1 MFLADFDELN
11 IEPLAFELLGV
22 KKMDEKKKVDFNKL
36 VIIVTT
42 LVGLVFGLLMSV
54 ITTNWIL
61 LPIFP
66 AFGFA
71 IALIVRIA
79 FEVSIKKSAA
89 KFSKEMQRI
98 KDGDFSV
105 FVNPKEYGILG
116 GVASTVNSVLSE
128 IRNLIDSFFKLLRLI
143 KSASF
148 TVDEVSQGAFD
159 AINSIAKTAVDIS
172 QGATSQAEEAQNGVL
187 SVEKLSVQ
195 INNVYES
202 YSDISRE
209 TEKIGQ
215 VNVAGA
221 EAVEV
226 LREKSE
232 TNFSAAEKIFAVME
246 KLVNTAQQISS
257 FTSTIENIT
266 EQTNL
271 LALNAAIEAARAGEA
286 GLGFAVVA
294 DEVRKLADQSRASNL
309 EITNL
314 VESISNE
321 SKMAVQVMEG
331 LRKASEDQIMS
342 VDTTKKAFDDI
353 ANAINTIVDKFKM
366 VNESVAKMQEDNNEV
381 IQSIEHISSVSEET
395 AAASQEMSAT
405 TESQIKSFAELQEAS
420 KGLNSLVIDLDNK
433 IKKYKLN

>member
-1 MFLADFDELN
+1 MN
-11 IEPLAFELLGV
+11 
-22 KKMDEKKKVDFNKL
+22 EKKKMDFNKL
-36 VIIVTT
+36 VLILTIS
-42 LVGLVFGLLMSV
+42 VGLVIGVIMSI
-54 ITTNWIL
+54 ITTKWIL

-66 AFGFA
+66 IFGFA
-71 IALIVRIA
+71 VALVVRIA
-79 FEVSIKKSAA
+79 FELSIKNSAA

-128 IRNLIDSFFKLLRLI
+128 IRNLIDSFFKLSRLI

-159 AINSIAKTAVDIS
+159 AINSIAKTVEEIS
-172 QGATSQAEEAQNGVL
+172 QGATNQAEEAQNGVL

-195 INNVYES
+195 INNVYDS
-202 YSDISRE
+202 YSNISKE
-209 TEKIGQ
+209 TERIGH
-215 VNVAGA
+215 VNTAGA

-226 LREKSE
+226 LREKSQ
-232 TNFSAAEKIFAVME
+232 TNFSASEKIFSVME

-314 VESISNE
+314 VESISSE
-321 SKMAVQVMEG
+321 SKMAVQVMDV
-331 LRKASEDQIMS
+331 LRKASEEQIMS

-353 ANAINTIVDKFKM
+353 ADAIFAIVDKFKM
-366 VNESVAKMQEDNNEV
+366 VNESVAKMQKDNAEV
-381 IQSIEHISSVSEET
+381 ILSIEHISSVSQET
-395 AAASQEMSAT
+395 AASSQEMSAT
-405 TESQIKSFAELQEAS
+405 TETQIKSFAELQEAS
-420 KGLNSLVIDLDNK
+420 KGLNSLVIDLDTK

>member
-1 MFLADFDELN
+1 
-11 IEPLAFELLGV
+11 
-22 KKMDEKKKVDFNKL
+22 MDEKKKVDFNKL
-36 VIIVTT
+36 VLIGTT
-42 LVGLVFGLLMSV
+42 LVGLAVGLIMSL
-54 ITTNWIL
+54 ITSNWINIL
-61 LPIFP
+61 VFP
-66 AFGFA
+66 AFGFV

-79 FEVSIKKSAA
+79 FEVSVKNSAA

-128 IRNLIDSFFKLLRLI
+128 IRNLIDSFFKLSRLI

-202 YSDISRE
+202 YSDISKE

-246 KLVNTAQQISS
+246 KLVNIAQQISS

-321 SKMAVQVMEG
+321 SKAAVQVMEG
-331 LRKASEDQIMS
+331 LRKASEEQIAS
-342 VDTTKKAFDDI
+342 VETTRQAFDDI
-353 ANAINTIVDKFKM
+353 NNAINTIVDKFKM

-381 IQSIEHISSVSEET
+381 IQSIEHISSVSQET

-405 TESQIKSFAELQEAS
+405 TESQIKAFAELQEAS
-420 KGLNSLVIDLDNK
+420 KSLNNLVIDLDNK
-433 IKKYKLN
+433 IKKYKLS